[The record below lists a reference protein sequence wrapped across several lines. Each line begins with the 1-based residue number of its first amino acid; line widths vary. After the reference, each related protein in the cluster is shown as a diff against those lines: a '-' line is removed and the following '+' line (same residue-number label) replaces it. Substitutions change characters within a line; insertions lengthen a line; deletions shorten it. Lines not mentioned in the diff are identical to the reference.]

1 VVLCAGYGTRLYP
14 LTKEAP
20 KALLPIRGKPILE
33 YICDKIQLL
42 DGVDKVFIVVN
53 GRFFGQFK
61 AWLDNYPARLPVKLI
76 NDGSKNHKDRLGAV
90 RDLAFVVEKENITDD
105 ILVLGGDNLFDFGLA
120 EFIKRSLN
128 VSPNPVI
135 GIYNL
140 DGKCKAKKY
149 GVVKTNRE
157 GRVIDFC
164 EKPQKL
170 NGSRLVSLCL
180 YYLPKQT
187 LHLLDEYI
195 KNAIHNTH
203 DEIRYLSAVVRRTK
217 EDTRYALR
225 DLSAV
230 VRRTKEDTH
239 DELDSIG
246 NYIKWLAKKS
256 EMYGFTFKG
265 TWFDIGD
272 IDSYTEAVC
281 SF

>member
-1 VVLCAGYGTRLYP
+1 MKSIILCAGYGTRLYP

-42 DGVDKVFIVVN
+42 DGVTEVFIVVN

-90 RDLAFVVEKENITDD
+90 RDLALVVDEENITDD
-105 ILVLGGDNLFDFGLA
+105 ILVIGGDNLFDFGLT
-120 EFIKRSLN
+120 EFIKHSLN
-128 VSPNPVI
+128 VSPNPLI

-149 GVVKTNRE
+149 GVVKTNER
-157 GRVIDFC
+157 GRVIDFY
-164 EKPQKL
+164 EKPARL

-180 YYLPKQT
+180 YYLPKET
-187 LHLLDEYI
+187 LSSLDTYI
-195 KNAIHNTH
+195 SESLNANITANRYSLTAKNNLTA
-203 DEIRYLSAVVRRTK
+203 DRYPLNAN
-217 EDTRYALR
+217 
-225 DLSAV
+225 
-230 VRRTKEDTH
+230 
-239 DELDSIG
+239 LDSIG
-246 NYIKWLAKKS
+246 NYIKWLANKS